1 MHLNMLKNASPH
13 VEFHQVARAE
23 LVPGSHNEWHRSGC
37 PRSAGSL
44 DSTVNMSHISKTKFF
59 VGMLSATLWCGL
71 SNIIGML
78 LMFDIT
84 VEHSTTSLPG
94 NKFGAKHLDAQLC
107 GSVCATNELEV
118 NFEVYRPIDIEFKMN
133 ALVKMLLMM
142 CECVVV
148 NLLRLNFHLSIIA
161 ATLMRYL
168 RSERIYMIG
177 AARFVRGR
185 RHRLQRR
192 RVWRYTTWRQKC
204 KSTNFTHYFLV
215 TRSWVK
221 TLHDEIR
228 YVKESFSTW
237 IKTTKYFH
245 HDDPPANVVA
255 QGSLD
260 FEYMKKADSSATFDE
275 CGLGDCEYMHN
286 DHLQLSG
293 VGNGSVE
300 KWYYE
305 APVTVWRQKQK
316 KRKKRR
322 GRIGEASH
330 PGPGRK
336 VTTCNSPRRLR
347 SPSPK
352 PSQRTAPHQ
361 RVSSTLCRFFLK
373 DRCKKGDEC
382 LFTHST
388 KRIRINSPP
397 PVPQHRLS
405 RTVVT
410 EPPSPPP
417 KPRRATIEARP
428 PTPPKKPGRA
438 ETPPRSMEAL
448 PPSPP
453 KKRLR
458 AATPPKASESKGSY
472 VERTSGPRFAKTA
485 EEIKEACDVFDR
497 WFTLGSEAQH
507 CDKFPQYFEL
517 DGGWHRCLICDK
529 MATQAHLNTKRHQKA
544 FERPDQ
550 YGMPPHD
557 ASMPWPRDDD
567 TRWMCLKVTQDNSY
581 MTVEKAE
588 AIRYPP
594 KEDSKEKPGPD
605 RYMKQFA
612 PKKEAK
618 KEAKIEDK
626 KETVKNEPVMHLR
639 TIFNDA
645 DDNPMTY
652 LKITMLERRLKVKK
666 ITNDEFH
673 NQHPRGAKYP
683 RRAGV
688 AGQAIWLKE
697 YAVIRNVTSIPA
709 LNGAVALITD
719 YVDGYYSAA
728 LMGAHRGQHVD
739 DLRQAHLE
747 LIKEDEWPQL
757 FDEDQLLH
765 WDVRGIDEGAAFP
778 NRTRIKSASL

>member
-1 MHLNMLKNASPH
+1 
-13 VEFHQVARAE
+13 
-23 LVPGSHNEWHRSGC
+23 
-37 PRSAGSL
+37 
-44 DSTVNMSHISKTKFF
+44 
-59 VGMLSATLWCGL
+59 
-71 SNIIGML
+71 
-78 LMFDIT
+78 
-84 VEHSTTSLPG
+84 
-94 NKFGAKHLDAQLC
+94 
-107 GSVCATNELEV
+107 
-118 NFEVYRPIDIEFKMN
+118 
-133 ALVKMLLMM
+133 
-142 CECVVV
+142 
-148 NLLRLNFHLSIIA
+148 
-161 ATLMRYL
+161 
-168 RSERIYMIG
+168 
-177 AARFVRGR
+177 
-185 RHRLQRR
+185 
-192 RVWRYTTWRQKC
+192 
-204 KSTNFTHYFLV
+204 
-215 TRSWVK
+215 
-221 TLHDEIR
+221 
-228 YVKESFSTW
+228 
-237 IKTTKYFH
+237 
-245 HDDPPANVVA
+245 
-255 QGSLD
+255 
-260 FEYMKKADSSATFDE
+260 
-275 CGLGDCEYMHN
+275 
-286 DHLQLSG
+286 
-293 VGNGSVE
+293 
-300 KWYYE
+300 
-305 APVTVWRQKQK
+305 
-316 KRKKRR
+316 
-322 GRIGEASH
+322 
-330 PGPGRK
+330 
-336 VTTCNSPRRLR
+336 
-347 SPSPK
+347 
-352 PSQRTAPHQ
+352 
-361 RVSSTLCRFFLK
+361 
-373 DRCKKGDEC
+373 
-382 LFTHST
+382 
-388 KRIRINSPP
+388 
-397 PVPQHRLS
+397 
-405 RTVVT
+405 
-410 EPPSPPP
+410 
-417 KPRRATIEARP
+417 
-428 PTPPKKPGRA
+428 
-438 ETPPRSMEAL
+438 MEAL

-612 PKKEAK
+612 PKKE
-618 KEAKIEDK
+618 DK

-652 LKITMLERRLKVKK
+652 LKITMLERRLRVKK

-697 YAVIRNVTSIPA
+697 YVVIRNVTSIPA
-709 LNGAVALITD
+709 LNGAVGLITD

-739 DLRQAHLE
+739 DLRQDHLE